1 MVKEQLTHRLN
12 GSKEYST
19 INRLSVISNSV
30 KPTDDVVANLTV
42 INMHQ
47 RSGQS
52 KNNTF
57 GNTSNRKCLLK
68 NKLYSKNKNNYSTL
82 LYCAVLLICIGS
94 RQCEA
99 TATDIALDAKAT
111 LTHRID
117 SLNLLVYTFLLTLTV
132 LTIWL
137 FKHHRVSWLHET
149 GLAVI
154 YGLIVGAVIRY
165 ADTSTTLIHLVV
177 DPQGDPKFN
186 QTIPPDTLWLNFPG
200 KLAQNTTDKEPIEN
214 KTYAYVFRGQVHD
227 VDENEIDLKA
237 TFDPEIFF
245 NIILPPIIFH
255 AGYSLKKKYFFRN
268 LGAILTFAILGTTLS
283 AFLIGAIMYG
293 CVKLMPKYLSSSY
306 TFLDTLY
313 FGALISPTDPLTIL
327 AIFHDLH
334 VDVNLYALV
343 FGESV
348 LNDAVAIV
356 LSGAIQNYGE
366 HYSSTGE
373 FEINAFFKSLSDFF
387 CIFMF
392 SLLIGATMGCFTA
405 LLTKFTRV
413 RDFPLLESALFVLM
427 SYSTFLI
434 AEASELTGVVA
445 VLFCGIC
452 QAHYTYNNLS
462 ENSRTRTKE
471 IFELLN
477 FLAENFIFS
486 YIGVSMFTF
495 PKHHFDA
502 VFIITGFIC
511 AAFGRAVN
519 IYPLSWLLNLNR
531 KPIIS
536 SNFQHMLF
544 FAGLRGAMSFALAIR
559 NTVSEARQTML
570 TATSLIVI
578 FTVVIQG
585 GAANFLLNWLK
596 IPVGVDE
603 ETEQL
608 NNYQVRSSD
617 GYLQDVDT
625 GDLEGGG
632 GGADNTIGVGVSPG
646 ASSAGNCR
654 RSNEKAILARIW
666 GNFDTKYMKPLLTHS
681 RPTLL
686 ETLPVCCN
694 PVARLLTTTEQL
706 TQDGVGI
713 RRSDSDSDICVDDD
727 DFMRNNGGGGSGSGS
742 GNVGA
747 GFIASS
753 GQRRSSINRMEI
765 MEHTQ
770 SPVSTRIR
778 LLGFYGKNL

>member
-1 MVKEQLTHRLN
+1 MAYSQRVYNPVAIKMEKVCHNKCAKGATAPLHRKNTHRNNFVRHSFSLGNSCSKDSSADVDSGGRGGFLWFINGRLSTVICTFLLLAALTH
-12 GSKEYST
+12 T
-19 INRLSVISNSV
+19 
-30 KPTDDVVANLTV
+30 AN
-42 INMHQ
+42 
-47 RSGQS
+47 
-52 KNNTF
+52 
-57 GNTSNRKCLLK
+57 
-68 NKLYSKNKNNYSTL
+68 
-82 LYCAVLLICIGS
+82 
-94 RQCEA
+94 A

-165 ADTSTTLIHLVV
+165 AGTSTPLVHLEV
-177 DPQGDPKFN
+177 DPAGDPKFN
-186 QTIPPDTLWLNFPG
+186 QSLPPDTLWMKFPG
-200 KLAQNTTDKEPIEN
+200 KLTPNTTDKEPIPN
-214 KTYAYVFRGQVHD
+214 KTYAYVFRGIVYD

-268 LGAILTFAILGTTLS
+268 LGAILMFAILGTTLS
-283 AFLIGAIMYG
+283 SFLIGAIMYG
-293 CVKLMPKYLSSSY
+293 CVKLMPEYLSSSF

-366 HYSSTGE
+366 HYSSTGG
-373 FEINAFFKSLSDFF
+373 FETNAFFRSLSDFF
-387 CIFMF
+387 CIFML

-405 LLTKFTRV
+405 LISKFTRV
-413 RDFPLLESALFVLM
+413 REFPLLESALFVLM

-502 VFIITGFIC
+502 VFIITGFVT
-511 AAFGRAVN
+511 AAIGRAVN

-531 KPIIS
+531 KPKIS

-585 GAANFLLNWLK
+585 GASNFLLNWLK

-608 NNYQVRSSD
+608 NNYRVRS
-617 GYLQDVDT
+617 DVDVDVEGAGGL
-625 GDLEGGG
+625 GD
-632 GGADNTIGVGVSPG
+632 
-646 ASSAGNCR
+646 AGTQTAMNVKR
-654 RSNEKAILARIW
+654 NEKAFLARIW

-706 TQDGVGI
+706 TQDGGGL
-713 RRSDSDSDICVDDD
+713 RRSDSDSDICIDDEN
-727 DFMRNNGGGGSGSGS
+727 FGASSTNGNGAAGGGGSGGS
-742 GNVGA
+742 GG
-747 GFIASS
+747 SS
-753 GQRRSSINRMEI
+753 GMGPRRNSINRMEI
-765 MEHTQ
+765 MEHVQ

>member
-1 MVKEQLTHRLN
+1 MTE
-12 GSKEYST
+12 
-19 INRLSVISNSV
+19 I
-30 KPTDDVVANLTV
+30 
-42 INMHQ
+42 
-47 RSGQS
+47 
-52 KNNTF
+52 
-57 GNTSNRKCLLK
+57 
-68 NKLYSKNKNNYSTL
+68 NKLLIDNKNLIQYRTRNAGCKMLNSRSNNRSSSSSSGTSFTTNNKQNNYNIGLNDIYYHSKQQQRIKSTT
-82 LYCAVLLICIGS
+82 LITTFKYWIFTIVYFNINLIKLCNGTS
-94 RQCEA
+94 
-99 TATDIALDAKAT
+99 TDIALDAKAN

-137 FKHHRVSWLHET
+137 FKHRRVWWLHET

-154 YGLIVGAVIRY
+154 YGLIVGAIIRY
-165 ADTSTTLIHLVV
+165 AGTTTPLIHVAV
-177 DPQGDPKFN
+177 NPDPDTKFN
-186 QTIPPDTLWLNFPG
+186 QSLPPDTLWLRFPG
-200 KLAQNTTDKEPIEN
+200 KLSPGTDDKQPN
-214 KTYAYVFRGQVHD
+214 KTYTYFFRGQVYD
-227 VDENEIDLKA
+227 IAENEIDLKA

-255 AGYSLKKKYFFRN
+255 AGYSLKRKYFFRN
-268 LGAILTFAILGTTLS
+268 LGAILTYAIMGTTLS
-283 AFLIGAIMYG
+283 AFTIGALMYG
-293 CVKLMPKYLSSSY
+293 CVRLMPETLKNSF

-327 AIFHDLH
+327 AIFHDMH
-334 VDVNLYALV
+334 VDVNMYALV

-366 HYSSTGE
+366 HYSSTGG
-373 FEINAFFKSLSDFF
+373 FESYAFFRSLSDFF
-387 CIFMF
+387 CIFML
-392 SLLIGATMGCFTA
+392 SLLIGATMGCITA

-462 ENSRTRTKE
+462 DDSRTRTKQ

-495 PKHHFDA
+495 PKHHFDPF
-502 VFIITGFIC
+502 FIPAAFFC
-511 AAFGRAVN
+511 AAIGRAVN
-519 IYPLSWLLNLNR
+519 IYPFSFLLNLGR
-531 KPIIS
+531 KPKIS
-536 SNFQHMLF
+536 MAFQHMLF

-570 TATSLIVI
+570 TTTSLIVI
-578 FTVVIQG
+578 FTVIVQG

-596 IPVGVDE
+596 IPVGVDD

-608 NNYQVRSSD
+608 NNYPVRSVYNSMENTAAAPD
-617 GYLQDVDT
+617 YLQDTDN
-625 GDLEGGG
+625 GDIEGGATTPG
-632 GGADNTIGVGVSPG
+632 GTKRG
-646 ASSAGNCR
+646 
-654 RSNEKAILARIW
+654 NEKAALAKIW

-706 TQDGVGI
+706 TQEGGT
-713 RRSDSDSDICVDDD
+713 RRSDSDSDLCLDDGND
-727 DFMRNNGGGGSGSGS
+727 DYNRNGSNGGGV
-742 GNVGA
+742 GNN
-747 GFIASS
+747 SNDP
-753 GQRRSSINRMEI
+753 RRNSINRMEI
-765 MEHTQ
+765 LENIQ

-778 LLGFYGKNL
+778 LLGLYGKNI

>member
-1 MVKEQLTHRLN
+1 MRAPHAEAATRMSHCNMVTEIDMTSPSHARWRIGLLLFLA
-12 GSKEYST
+12 GLALCIPGCSA
-19 INRLSVISNSV
+19 
-30 KPTDDVVANLTV
+30 TD
-42 INMHQ
+42 
-47 RSGQS
+47 
-52 KNNTF
+52 
-57 GNTSNRKCLLK
+57 
-68 NKLYSKNKNNYSTL
+68 
-82 LYCAVLLICIGS
+82 
-94 RQCEA
+94 
-99 TATDIALDAKAT
+99 TDIALDAKAT
-111 LTHRID
+111 LNHRIQ
-117 SLNLLVYTFLLTLTV
+117 SLDLLVFVFLLALTV

-154 YGLIVGAVIRY
+154 YGLIVGAIIRY
-165 ADTSTTLIHLVV
+165 AGTANTLVHMQVE
-177 DPQGDPKFN
+177 PQGTPTYSDKL
-186 QTIPPDTLWLNFPG
+186 PPDTLWFKYPVNQTNG
-200 KLAQNTTDKEPIEN
+200 TKLPEGI

-237 TFDPEIFF
+237 TFDPEVFF
-245 NIILPPIIFH
+245 NIILPPIIFY

-268 LGAILTFAILGTTLS
+268 LGAILTFAIVGTTLS
-283 AFLIGAIMYG
+283 AFLIGGFMYG
-293 CVKLMPKYLSSSY
+293 CVKLMPKYLSSSF

-327 AIFHDLH
+327 AIFNDLR

-343 FGESV
+343 LGESV

-366 HYSSTGE
+366 HYSNTGE
-373 FEINAFFKSLSDFF
+373 FETTAFLRSLSDFF
-387 CIFMF
+387 SIFLL
-392 SLLIGATMGCFTA
+392 SLMIGAAMGCLTA
-405 LLTKFTRV
+405 LMTKFTRV

-427 SYSTFLI
+427 SYSTFLL
-434 AEASELTGVVA
+434 AEATELTGVVA

-462 ENSRTRTKE
+462 EDSRQRTKQ

-502 VFIITGFIC
+502 GFIITAFIC
-511 AAFGRAVN
+511 AALGRAVN
-519 IYPLSWLLNLNR
+519 VYPLSWLLNIKR
-531 KPIIS
+531 KPKIS
-536 SNFQHMLF
+536 PNFQHMLF

-559 NTVSEARQTML
+559 NTVSDARQTML

-596 IPVGVDE
+596 IPVGVDD

-608 NNYQVRSSD
+608 NNYQVHSVYNSMDNSHPQTSD
-617 GYLQDVDT
+617 GYLQDVENGGRGKLRMSGGTESNLDT
-625 GDLEGGG
+625 PVDGPNGSL
-632 GGADNTIGVGVSPG
+632 GGASG
-646 ASSAGNCR
+646 R
-654 RSNEKAILARIW
+654 RRNSHEKAILARIW
-666 GNFDTKYMKPLLTHS
+666 GSFDTKYMKPLLTHS

-694 PVARLLTTTEQL
+694 PIARLLTTTQQL
-706 TQDGVGI
+706 TQDGSEF
-713 RRSDSDSDICVDDD
+713 RRVDSDSDICIDNDTG
-727 DFMRNNGGGGSGSGS
+727 NNGLSQQDGGPAPGASVGRRNSLS
-742 GNVGA
+742 RVRASEQRNVY
-747 GFIASS
+747 I
-753 GQRRSSINRMEI
+753 
-765 MEHTQ
+765 
-770 SPVSTRIR
+770 
-778 LLGFYGKNL
+778 